1 MKKIL
6 FTVSLLTSILTNLF
20 FLINIDTESVTR
32 TFYDLK
38 VNPIIDNMPLVDDD
52 PFAAVAHGGSPVE
65 QRSQEFRRWLSV
77 GLKIRV
83 APFSGSGTIIYYNPD
98 DGWAYVQS
106 CGHLWKNGNMTAKE
120 GKSSVQTCK
129 VTTWYHNDKK
139 LPKPK
144 EYRAEVLYHS
154 SRSGRDV
161 SLIRFKPD
169 WEPDYFPIA
178 PDSFEFV
185 KETRFHSVGCDKG
198 KEVAHYDVRYIGF
211 KDAGSGRKHL
221 VTTENSPRPGRSG
234 GGLMSENYF
243 VGICWGTSSYSGN
256 GNGYFT
262 PLSTVREY
270 NKLNGF
276 GWLNEV
282 GLSLARLIPVVDRN
296 NPQGE
301 YSFDYIPLPTK
312 L

>member
-1 MKKIL
+1 MEPENARQI
-6 FTVSLLTSILTNLF
+6 S
-20 FLINIDTESVTR
+20 
-32 TFYDLK
+32 YDLN
-38 VNPIIDNMPLVDDD
+38 VNQIDNMPLVDDD
-52 PFAAVAHGGSPVE
+52 PFAAVAEGGTPVA
-65 QRSQEFRRWLSV
+65 QRSQEFRRWLSAGV
-77 GLKIRV
+77 KIR
-83 APFSGSGTIIYYNPD
+83 AASSSGSGTIVYYNPD

-106 CGHLWKNGNMTAKE
+106 CGHLWGKSNMTAEE
-120 GKSSVQTCK
+120 GKRRGETCK

-144 EYRAEVLYHS
+144 EYRAEILYYS
-154 SRSGRDV
+154 TSRGRDI

-178 PDSFEFV
+178 PDNFEYEQNV
-185 KETRFHSVGCDKG
+185 RLHSVGCDSG
-198 KEVAHYDVRYIGF
+198 SEVAHYGVRYVGF
-211 KDAGSGRKHL
+211 RDVGSGWKDL

-234 GGLMSENYF
+234 GGLMSENYY
-243 VGICWGTSSYSGN
+243 VGICWGTSRYDGN

-262 PLSTVREY
+262 PLSTVRDY
-270 NKLNGF
+270 NKRNGF

-301 YSFDYIPLPTK
+301 YPKDYIPLPK
-312 L
+312 R

>member
-1 MKKIL
+1 MRKTL
-6 FTVSLLTSILTNLF
+6 FTTSVLMSILTAFF
-20 FLINIDTESVTR
+20 FLIKEPENVIRYS
-32 TFYDLK
+32 YDLN

-52 PFAAVAHGGSPVE
+52 PFAAVAHGGTPVE
-65 QRSQEFRRWLSV
+65 QRSQEFRRWLSA
-77 GLKIRV
+77 GLKIRAV
-83 APFSGSGTIIYYNPD
+83 RSSGSGTIVYYNPD

-106 CGHLWKNGNMTAKE
+106 CGHLWGKNNNMTAEE
-120 GKSSVQTCK
+120 GKRKGYTCK

-139 LPKPK
+139 LPEPR
-144 EYRAEVLYHS
+144 EYRAEVLYYSS
-154 SRSGRDV
+154 SRGRDV

-185 KETRFHSVGCDKG
+185 KETRFHSVGCDRG
-198 KEVAHYDVRYIGF
+198 SEVAHYDVRHIGF
-211 KDAGSGRKHL
+211 RDVGSGWKDL

-243 VGICWGTSSYSGN
+243 VGLCWGTSRYDGN

-270 NKLNGF
+270 NKRNGF

-282 GLSLARLIPVVDRN
+282 RLSMARLIPVVDRN

-301 YSFDYIPLPTK
+301 YSADYIPLPTK
-312 L
+312 P